1 MSTKSLNVE
10 YKRIAD
16 DFITSQ
22 GTRRPSE
29 KALESIGDK
38 LDDLAQRIEQARAW
52 DAARKRSREEW
63 ERLEYEYVHH
73 RTQVSYED
81 VYSDILVLVEWKRI
95 TPQVARVR
103 LAMLADEYSACGF
116 VFCHNVFPTK
126 SNKRYCCRA
135 CKDDQRTAEKRYR
148 ENAKRFNAP
157 TYLPE
162 CTYIPRLADSER
174 RAHEENE
181 FTVDPLDESD
191 NGNSNSMLDVCAH
204 VTGKRDEM
212 RTIRDINGDYR
223 RRDRRKKRE
232 RGRTILRVGI
242 KSEQI
247 EKDTEYFDEK

>member
-1 MSTKSLNVE
+1 MNKLNVE

-16 DFITSQ
+16 EFLTSQ

-38 LDDLAQRIEQARAW
+38 LDDLAQRIEQERAW
-52 DAARKRSREEW
+52 EAARKRSREEW
-63 ERLEYEYVHH
+63 ERMEYEYVHH

-81 VYSDILVLVEWKRI
+81 LYAYILDLIEWNRI
-95 TPQVARVR
+95 TPQVGRKR
-103 LAMLADEYSACGF
+103 LAMLADNYVTCGF
-116 VFCHNVFPTK
+116 SLCRNVFPAK
-126 SNKRYCCRA
+126 SNKQYCCRT

-162 CTYIPRLADSER
+162 SAYIPRLVDSER
-174 RAHEENE
+174 RAYEENE
-181 FTVDPLDESD
+181 FAVDPLDESD

-223 RRDRRKKRE
+223 RRDRRKKRR

-242 KSEQI
+242 KSDEI
-247 EKDTEYFDEK
+247 VKDAKYFGD